1 MLGNATDNVVVGVGG
16 AIFVI
21 IGAAVVRWR
30 NRIARYLQ
38 TNALFHTREKVAG
51 FLRFWG
57 YSAMTIGTIAFGS
70 MIVWLYTRA

>member
-1 MLGNATDNVVVGVGG
+1 MLGNATDNVVVGIGG

-30 NRIARYLQ
+30 NHIAPYLRA
-38 TNALFHTREKVAG
+38 NSLFNTREKLAG

-57 YSAMTIGTIAFGS
+57 YGAMTIGTIAFVS
-70 MIVWLYTRA
+70 MIV